1 MVTGSR
7 DDFGELSG
15 ALRHGLSVPV
25 PQAALA
31 FQALNPCAAQA
42 PNSFSASS
50 VSSLLAEALHVM
62 AKSTLLFVSYLFI
75 CEEDQP

>member
-15 ALRHGLSVPV
+15 ALRHGLSV